1 MRDTKY
7 TEIFKLKNMLDAI
20 DLEHEFYDRSV
31 GIAQYEHY
39 QIILLDE
46 KGDRIVSVVQG
57 SCTYGGD
64 NNKLEIMGLL
74 TPEEEEHD
82 SVVGW
87 LTAEEVYERIMNY
100 YGSREEF

>member
-7 TEIFKLKNMLDAI
+7 TEIFKLRDMLDDI
-20 DLEHEFYDRSV
+20 DLDYEFHDNSQKQL
-31 GIAQYEHY
+31 GYEHY

-46 KGDRIVSVVQG
+46 NNNRIVSIIQG
-57 SCTYGGD
+57 NYTYGSER
-64 NNKLEIMGLL
+64 NKLEIMGLL

-87 LTAEEVYERIMNY
+87 LSADEVYERIMKY
-100 YGSREEF
+100 YGGREKL